1 MKFSL
6 IFIAIMTSCTFYA
19 QDVFGKWKTI
29 DDNSG
34 EAKSIVEIYKEDGKI
49 FGQIKR
55 ILKESKRSV
64 RCTECKGDLKDIK
77 VEGMVFIRDL
87 EKDGDK
93 YANGEIIDPENG
105 KSYDAKIWLNED
117 NPDELLVRG
126 YVSVFY
132 RTQTW
137 KRLEE

>member
-6 IFIAIMTSCTFYA
+6 IFIAIITSCTFHA
-19 QDVFGKWKTI
+19 QEVFGKWKTI

-34 EAKSIVEIYKEDGKI
+34 EAKSIVEIYKENGKI

-55 ILKESKRSV
+55 ILKESKRDV
-64 RCTECKGDLKDIK
+64 RCTECKGDLKDTR

-105 KSYDAKIWLNED
+105 KAYDAKIWLNED
-117 NPDELLVRG
+117 NPDELHVRG
-126 YVSVFY
+126 YVSIFY
-132 RTQTW
+132 RTQIW